1 MGRHV
6 GRRAMSA
13 ASQRAL
19 EEILRAER
27 IKDLSE
33 EIYSALKAAEPLLR
47 YRDAFLHEQVRNLI
61 AKIEGWK
68 TK

>member
-1 MGRHV
+1 MVRHV

-33 EIYSALKAAEPLLR
+33 EIYSALKEAEPLLQWR
-47 YRDAFLHEQVRNLI
+47 NSFLHDRVRNLI
-61 AKIEGWK
+61 AQIEGWK

>member
-33 EIYSALKAAEPLLR
+33 EIYAALKASEPLLR
-47 YRDAFLHEQVRNLI
+47 YRDSFLHGRVLTLI
-61 AKIEGWK
+61 AQIEGWK
-68 TK
+68 K